1 MRDQH
6 LESIAAP
13 AAQRPLRGA
22 LLVGTV
28 LVGLSSVGCATGA
41 EMRKIEKRVINME
54 RGVRPAGGAL
64 REQVADYVADI
75 DGIRE
80 EMRTLE
86 GRLEVAEKAAAD
98 ALEDARRARM
108 ELAQMR
114 ARFQRGGEGM
124 PADGSGA
131 STGGGTGAAGAGGA
145 QVAAATQGTPPEDL
159 SAEIRAYRTAHAAW
173 QNNETGVCVDRF
185 RDFLQTYPASPYA
198 DDAAFWMAD
207 CHYKQAEYKKAVLR
221 FDEVVRNYPA
231 GNKASDALY
240 RQGESLLKLGPG
252 FREAAKRAF
261 ERVVKEYPDSAR
273 SAEAKQQLD
282 LFSAG

>member
-1 MRDQH
+1 MQYWNRKLGRQIKANGH
-6 LESIAAP
+6 RHGRVSRA
-13 AAQRPLRGA
+13 
-22 LLVGTV
+22 V
-28 LVGLSSVGCATGA
+28 LVVLLAGLAVSTFGCATVA
-41 EMRKIEKRVINME
+41 ELRKVEARVIDME
-54 RGVRPAGGAL
+54 RGGRPAGGAL

-75 DGIRE
+75 DGLRE

-98 ALEDARRARM
+98 ALEDVHRARM
-108 ELAQMR
+108 DLAQMR
-114 ARFQRGGEGM
+114 AQFQRGDDGTAAIDGEI
-124 PADGSGA
+124 S
-131 STGGGTGAAGAGGA
+131 
-145 QVAAATQGTPPEDL
+145 VAALPKADSPAENT

-173 QNNETGVCVDRF
+173 QSNNTATCIDRF
-185 RDFLQTYPASPYA
+185 RDFLQTYPESPYA

-273 SAEAKQQLD
+273 SSEAKQQLD
-282 LFSAG
+282 LFAAG